1 MLLSKK
7 IFLKKKFLEQLFRFT
22 GCLNIF
28 GNHSIR
34 MKYLFS
40 LTFTFLVCVAMGQ
53 SIPME
58 FINREA
64 FTISRDTQKLS
75 ELPLIHLPQSAVD
88 QLVSLPQG
96 NVNGTLFNGQI
107 QPSNKFQSFRIA
119 GTDVIVTV
127 QNTAR
132 LERMYQQSQKK
143 NAAKK

>member
-1 MLLSKK
+1 
-7 IFLKKKFLEQLFRFT
+7 
-22 GCLNIF
+22 
-28 GNHSIR
+28 

-40 LTFTFLVCVAMGQ
+40 LTFTFLVCLALGQ
-53 SIPME
+53 NIPTE

-64 FTISRDTQKLS
+64 FSISRDTQKS
-75 ELPLIHLPQSAVD
+75 SGLPEIQLPQSTVD

-96 NVNGTLFNGQI
+96 NVNGALFNGQI
-107 QPSNKFQSFRIA
+107 QPFNKFQSFRIA

-143 NAAKK
+143 KAAKK